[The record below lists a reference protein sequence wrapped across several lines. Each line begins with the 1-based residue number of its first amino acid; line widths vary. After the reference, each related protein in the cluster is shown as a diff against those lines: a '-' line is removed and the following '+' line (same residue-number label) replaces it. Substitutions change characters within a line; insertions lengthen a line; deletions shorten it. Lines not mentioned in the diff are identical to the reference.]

1 MNENQKKK
9 QPLRRAALSIR
20 LLVSVEVSNR
30 KDTQHA
36 KIQLSHIPTNGY
48 PANTVCPRTVHGKPI
63 FPCKGGD
70 FCFIAMKQN
79 FYRVET
85 KFSS

>member
-9 QPLRRAALSIR
+9 QSLRRVALSIR

-85 KFSS
+85 KLSS